1 MLIKIVVDNNTLV
14 DQFYKG
20 EPASSF
26 YIEIDDLRILFDT
39 GYSDIILSNAEKM
52 GIDLSRLTHIVLSHG
67 HNDHTNGLKYLD
79 DAIQLSKVKII
90 SHSGCFLPKTAGNQ
104 NIGAPFTHNELFEKT
119 EYIPSDTP
127 YFLSDNCVFLG
138 EIPQKHEFEQRSP
151 FGKVLKDGEWQDDYL
166 TDDSAIA
173 LKTSKGLFLISSCSH
188 SGICNALD
196 YAKEV
201 CKEEHV
207 AGVLGGFHLL
217 DVNERF
223 EQTVNHLEQSKAE
236 QIYPCHCI
244 SLLAKAKMMDKLPV
258 CEVGVGLTIEI

>member
-1 MLIKIVVDNNTLV
+1 MLVKIVVDNNTLV

-20 EPASSF
+20 EPAASF

-39 GYSDIILSNAEKM
+39 GFSDIVLYNAEKM
-52 GIDLSRLTHIVLSHG
+52 GIDLTKLTHIVLSHG

-79 DAIQLSKVKII
+79 EVIDLSKITII
-90 SHSGCFLPKTAGNQ
+90 SHTGCFHPRKAGSQ
-104 NIGAPFTHNELFEKT
+104 SIGAPFTEAELFEKT

-127 YFLSDNCVFLG
+127 YFLSNHCVFLG
-138 EIPQKHEFEQRSP
+138 EIPQKHSFEQRSP
-151 FGKVLKDGEWQDDYL
+151 FGKVMREGEWQDDYL

-201 CKEEHV
+201 CKEDHV

-223 EQTVNHLEQSKAE
+223 VQTVNHLESCQVD

-258 CEVGVGLTIEI
+258 HEVGVGLTIEI